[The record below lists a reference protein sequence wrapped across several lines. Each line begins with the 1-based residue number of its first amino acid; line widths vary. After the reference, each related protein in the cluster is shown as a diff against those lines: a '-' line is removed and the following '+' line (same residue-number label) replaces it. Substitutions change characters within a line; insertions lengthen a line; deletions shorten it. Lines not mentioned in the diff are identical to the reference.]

1 MLILHLSVNAV
12 RWALKISIL
21 AAIVAVSLFFANS
34 QLIVAEP
41 IIATAVTIDLILT
54 LPVAYYFFIRNS
66 AIPRI
71 TVVPVFLA
79 AVLLASFILP
89 SDDRI
94 LLGLAVAYAVP
105 AAELFVLGYLGYRV
119 YLTRRAFGKLARTG
133 RDLMERLR
141 MAFVSELKPAVVAR
155 AAAFEIGVFFLIL
168 FVWQRPSTAGFSYH
182 RNNCAIPILIVLLFL
197 LIAETIVAHFLLA
210 MFSPIAAWI
219 ATGVSIYL
227 AIQVIAHFKAL
238 FMRPIVVTEDAVL
251 LRCGIMGDAF
261 IERGSIA
268 RVGKLS
274 RFPQNTTNEIAI
286 SPLGSLVQ
294 PNVRIEMKQVTA
306 FYSIYGLK
314 KEYSAISFSV
324 DEPDRFL
331 ALLEQ
336 RSH

>member
-1 MLILHLSVNAV
+1 MIYISVNAV
-12 RWALKISIL
+12 RWTLKISIL
-21 AAIVAVSLFFANS
+21 AAIVAVSVFFANS
-34 QLIVAEP
+34 QLIVSEP

-66 AIPRI
+66 AIPRM

-79 AVLLASFILP
+79 AVILASFILP

-105 AAELFVLGYLGYRV
+105 AAELFVLGYLGYRI
-119 YLTRRAFGKLARTG
+119 YLTRRTFGKLAKTG
-133 RDLMERLR
+133 CDLMERLR

-155 AAAFEIGVFFLIL
+155 AAAFEVGVFFLVL
-168 FVWQRPSTAGFSYH
+168 FAWRRPSVEGFSYH
-182 RNNCAIPILIVLLFL
+182 RNNGAVPILIVLLFL
-197 LIAETIVAHFLLA
+197 LLAETSVAHILLA

-219 ATGVSIYL
+219 ATGVSIYF
-227 AIQVIAHFKAL
+227 AIQVIAHLKAL
-238 FMRPIVVTEDAVL
+238 FMRPIVVTEDVVL

-261 IERGSIA
+261 IERASIA
-268 RVGKLS
+268 RVEKIS

-294 PNVRIEMKQVTA
+294 PNIRIEMKQETA
-306 FYSIYGLK
+306 FYGIYGIK
-314 KEYSAISFSV
+314 TRYSAISFSV
-324 DEPDRFL
+324 DEPDRFI

-336 RSH
+336 KSH